1 MVDLSPC
8 IHRHFWFGPVP
19 RNVLRSNAFS
29 MRAIAR
35 TKPWPCRPWHL
46 GVTEKSWKILEKS
59 MENLISNG
67 KIMENLWFLVKVFP
81 TKPIH

>member
-1 MVDLSPC
+1 
-8 IHRHFWFGPVP
+8 
-19 RNVLRSNAFS
+19 

-59 MENLISNG
+59 MENLISYG